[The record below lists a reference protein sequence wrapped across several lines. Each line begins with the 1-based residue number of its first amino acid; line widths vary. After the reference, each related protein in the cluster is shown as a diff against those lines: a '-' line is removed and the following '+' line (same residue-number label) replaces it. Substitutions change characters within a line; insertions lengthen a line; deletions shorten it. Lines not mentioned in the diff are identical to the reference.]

1 MEKFRNKFR
10 IPSIRMRN
18 WNYAGQA
25 TYFLTIC
32 THKRIFYFG
41 KISKGINHLSVLG
54 NIVEEEWLKTPKIR
68 PDMNI
73 TPDTFVVMPNH
84 FHAIIGIGEN
94 IFNQSSGISLNTF
107 GPQRKNL
114 ASIMRG
120 FKSAVTARARLIN
133 PDFAWQAGFY
143 DRIIWEDS
151 DFITYWDYI
160 KDNPKKWEDD
170 EFH

>member
-1 MEKFRNKFR
+1 MKKFRNKYR

-25 TYFLTIC
+25 MYFITIC
-32 THKRIFYFG
+32 TQNMECCFG
-41 KISKGINHLSVLG
+41 EISHSINHLSILG
-54 NIVEEEWLKTPKIR
+54 NIVNEEWLKTPQIR

-73 TPDTFVVMPNH
+73 TIDAFVVMPNH

-94 IFNQSSGISLNTF
+94 DYNRLGVRDRNFF

-120 FKSAVTARARLIN
+120 FKSAVTVRSRLIYC
-133 PDFAWQAGFY
+133 DFAWQAGFY
-143 DRIIWEDS
+143 DRIIWDES
-151 DFITYWDYI
+151 DFIAYRDYI
-160 KDNPKKWEDD
+160 TNNPKNWENA